1 MTIKIAAILLALSVW
16 LHAQETS
23 HRPDEQTKI
32 TKVIRVR
39 GDAERLGMLAKTP
52 GGASVTVNNT
62 LHAIVASGSP
72 ASVAEVE
79 QIIHELENGSSDEK
93 KDVEL
98 TFYLLS
104 GSSEAQTPTTDP
116 ENAALLPVYRQLHAI
131 FPLKSYR
138 LVNTML
144 LRSSDSSGS
153 APQIRGMLRSLN
165 GVGPSGS
172 YQPSTYRIVCIASAD
187 PSSVIHITRLS
198 FEAQIPVSTT
208 MLNSTPSNGS
218 TPSVTSAQ
226 QQIMT
231 LGVDTKL
238 DLHEGQ
244 KVVVGTS
251 NIEPGEITL
260 FLVVSAHILP

>member
-1 MTIKIAAILLALSVW
+1 MLMTIKIAAILFACAAW
-16 LHAQETS
+16 LYAQDTN

-32 TKVIRVR
+32 TKIIRVH
-39 GDAERLGMLAKTP
+39 GDAEWLGNLARTP
-52 GGASVTVNNT
+52 GGPSVAVNDR

-72 ASVAEVE
+72 TAVAEVE
-79 QIIHELENGSSDEK
+79 RIIHELDNGASNEK
-93 KDVEL
+93 RDVEL

-104 GSSEAQTPTTDP
+104 GSSEAQTPTA
-116 ENAALLPVYRQLHAI
+116 EQESAALVPVYRQLRSI

-144 LRSSDSSGS
+144 LRSSDSPDSPQ
-153 APQIRGMLRSLN
+153 PQISGMLRSLN
-165 GVGPSGS
+165 GVGPSAS

-187 PSSVIHITRLS
+187 PLSVIHITRLS
-198 FEAQIPVSTT
+198 FQAKIPVSTT
-208 MLNSTPSNGS
+208 MLNSAGGTS
-218 TPSVTSAQ
+218 TQLQEMS
-226 QQIMT
+226 

-238 DLHEGQ
+238 DLREGQ

-260 FLVVSAHILP
+260 FLVVSARILP